1 MVTIAWATRPEL
13 KGPAEVDRRG
23 KTLIDDFDP
32 LKAASLEIV
41 EFDETTSTPRAFQV
55 AQLAEK
61 GKTRWSIPS
70 HDNYPADAKEQL
82 AEAATALLGLKILD
96 VAGDNPGDHE
106 QFGVVD
112 PSSKDLKVGS
122 TGVGTRVTM
131 KDKNGKT
138 LLSVIL
144 GNVVA
149 DRPQLHYVRLA
160 DDDTVYVVDVK
171 TDKISSKFGDWIE
184 KNLLKM
190 TTWDLKQ
197 AWIRDYSVDLLHQKV
212 QQKSDMTL
220 AYDDQGNP
228 KWKILKDGKFVG
240 NKPVAAKMAANEELN
255 AARLD
260 EMKTAL
266 DDLKIVDVRRKPKG
280 LSDDLKASAD
290 FLNNEEASQSLANR
304 GFYPADLD
312 GRPELLSNEGEVR
325 YLMKDGV
332 EYVLRFGAVAIGT
345 ENAKKETKK
354 GAKTGNKKDSGHE
367 ALNRYLLVMAEFK
380 PDSIAKPELEPL
392 PSETAP
398 SEAKKDGKEASGKG
412 KTDAKKGSAEKE
424 QAEVKKPVNV
434 TALKAERERIE
445 KENERKQDEY
455 QDKITKG
462 LNHAKELNAR
472 FADWYYVISDDVYRK
487 IHLTRDQIIQ
497 KKQPKAK
504 TGKGAEAHGHGD
516 HDESQ
521 DFASPAEP
529 PVPPPAPKSGGG
541 RQ

>member
-1 MVTIAWATRPEL
+1 MKP
-13 KGPAEVDRRG
+13 PPRRG
-23 KTLIDDFDP
+23 PSRWPSSRK
-32 LKAASLEIV
+32 
-41 EFDETTSTPRAFQV
+41 RAR
-55 AQLAEK
+55 
-61 GKTRWSIPS
+61 TRWSIPS

-122 TGVGTRVTM
+122 TGVGTRVTL
-131 KDKNGKT
+131 KDKDGKV

-144 GNVVA
+144 GKAMA

-190 TTWDLKQ
+190 TSWDLKH

-220 AYDDQGNP
+220 AYDDQANP
-228 KWKILKDGKFVG
+228 KWKMVKDAKFVA

-255 AARLD
+255 TARLD

-290 FLNNEEASQSLANR
+290 FLGNEEASQSLANR

-325 YLMKDGV
+325 YLMKDGAK
-332 EYVLRFGAVAIGT
+332 YVLRSGAAAVDT
-345 ENAKKETKK
+345 ETAKKETKK
-354 GAKTGNKKDSGHE
+354 GE
-367 ALNRYLLVMAEFK
+367 K
-380 PDSIAKPELEPL
+380 PA
-392 PSETAP
+392 
-398 SEAKKDGKEASGKG
+398 
-412 KTDAKKGSAEKE
+412 
-424 QAEVKKPVNV
+424 
-434 TALKAERERIE
+434 
-445 KENERKQDEY
+445 
-455 QDKITKG
+455 TKRMP
-462 LNHAKELNAR
+462 AAR
-472 FADWYYVISDDVYRK
+472 
-487 IHLTRDQIIQ
+487 
-497 KKQPKAK
+497 P
-504 TGKGAEAHGHGD
+504 
-516 HDESQ
+516 
-521 DFASPAEP
+521 
-529 PVPPPAPKSGGG
+529 
-541 RQ
+541 